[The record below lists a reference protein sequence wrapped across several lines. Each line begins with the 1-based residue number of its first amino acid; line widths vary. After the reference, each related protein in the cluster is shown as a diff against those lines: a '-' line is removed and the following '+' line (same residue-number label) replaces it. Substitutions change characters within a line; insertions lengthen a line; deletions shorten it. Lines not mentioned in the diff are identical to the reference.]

1 MDEKKLKALAAELAK
16 GLKTEADLNQFSRM
30 LTKLTVETALNAEL
44 TDHLGHEKNAPKKGS
59 NTRNGYSSKTLLCDD
74 GEIELNTPRDRENT
88 FEPQLIKKNQTRST
102 QMDSQILSLYAKG
115 MTTREIVATFKE
127 MYDAD
132 VSPTLIS
139 KVTDAV
145 KEQVTEWQNR
155 QLDALYPIVYMGC
168 IVAKVHQNGSVINK
182 AVFLALGIN
191 TEGQKELL
199 GMWLAENEGAKF
211 WLSVLTELKNRGLQ
225 DILIAC
231 VDGLKGFPDAIN
243 SVYPQTHIQLYIIH
257 MVRNSLKYVSWKDY
271 KAVTSGLKAVYQA
284 PTEEAAL
291 MALDAFAGEWDDK
304 YPQISKSWRAHWEN
318 LNTFFGYPP
327 DIRKAIYTTNAI
339 ESLNSV
345 IRAAI
350 KKRKV
355 FPTDDS
361 VRKVV
366 YLAIK
371 DASKKWSMPIQNW
384 RLAMSRF
391 IIEFGDCCGQLKL
404 ATALEFFQYRFSDS
418 FGGNPPLYSCG
429 LSAL

>member
-88 FEPQLIKKNQTRST
+88 FEPQLIKKNQTRIT

-155 QLDALYPIVYMGC
+155 QLDALYPIVYMDC
-168 IVAKVHQNGSVINK
+168 IVVKVHQNGSVINK

-243 SVYPQTHIQLYIIH
+243 SVYPQTHIQLCIIH

-391 IIEFGDCCGQLKL
+391 IIEF
-404 ATALEFFQYRFSDS
+404 SDR
-418 FGGNPPLYSCG
+418 
-429 LSAL
+429 LSRHL

>member
-16 GLKTEADLNQFSRM
+16 GLKTEAGLNQFSRM
-30 LTKLTVETALNAEL
+30 LTKLTVETARNAEL
-44 TDHLGHEKNAPKKGS
+44 TDHLGHEKNAPKTGT

-74 GEIELNTPRDRENT
+74 GEIGLNTPRDRENT
-88 FEPQLIKKNQTRST
+88 FEPQLIKKNQTRIT

-115 MTTREIVATFKE
+115 MTTREIVDTFKE

-132 VSPTLIS
+132 VSPALIS

-145 KEQVTEWQNR
+145 KEQVAEWQNR
-155 QLDALYPIVYMGC
+155 QLDALYPIVYLDC
-168 IVAKVHQNGSVINK
+168 IVVKVRQNGGVINK
-182 AVFLALGIN
+182 AVFLAPGIN
-191 TEGQKELL
+191 TEGRKELP

-211 WLSVLTELKNRGLQ
+211 WLNVLTELKNRGLQ

-243 SVYPQTHIQLYIIH
+243 SVYLQTHIQLCIIH
-257 MVRNSLKYVSWKDY
+257 MVRNRLKYVAWKDY
-271 KAVTSGLKAVYQA
+271 KAVTGGLKTVYQA
-284 PTEEAAL
+284 PTEAAAR
-291 MALDAFAGEWDDK
+291 MALGAFAEEWDDK
-304 YPQISKSWRAHWEN
+304 YPQISKSWRAHGEN
-318 LNTFFGYPP
+318 LNTFFGYPS

-361 VRKVV
+361 VRKVI
-366 YLAIK
+366 YLAIQS
-371 DASKKWSMPIQNW
+371 ALKKWSMPVQNC

-391 IIEFGDCCGQLKL
+391 IIEFGD
-404 ATALEFFQYRFSDS
+404 R
-418 FGGNPPLYSCG
+418 
-429 LSAL
+429 LSVHL

>member
-16 GLKTEADLNQFSRM
+16 GLKTEAGLNQFSRM
-30 LTKLTVETALNAEL
+30 LTKLTVETARNAEL
-44 TDHLGHEKNAPKKGS
+44 TDHLGHEKNAPKTGT

-74 GEIELNTPRDRENT
+74 GEIGLNTPRDRENT
-88 FEPQLIKKNQTRST
+88 FEPQLIKKNQTRIA

-115 MTTREIVATFKE
+115 MTTREIVDTFKE

-132 VSPTLIS
+132 VSPALIS

-145 KEQVTEWQNR
+145 KEQVAEWQNR
-155 QLDALYPIVYMGC
+155 QLDALYPIVYLDC
-168 IVAKVHQNGSVINK
+168 IVVKVRQNGSVINK
-182 AVFLALGIN
+182 AVFLAPGIN
-191 TEGQKELL
+191 TEGRKELP

-211 WLSVLTELKNRGLQ
+211 WLNVLTELKNRGLQ

-243 SVYPQTHIQLYIIH
+243 SVYLQTHIQLCIIH
-257 MVRNSLKYVSWKDY
+257 MVRNSLKYVAWKDY
-271 KAVTSGLKAVYQA
+271 KAVTGGLKTVYQA
-284 PTEEAAL
+284 PTEAAAR
-291 MALDAFAGEWDDK
+291 MALDAFAEEWDDK
-304 YPQISKSWRAHWEN
+304 YPQISKSWRAHGEN
-318 LNTFFGYPP
+318 LNTFFGYPS
-327 DIRKAIYTTNAI
+327 DIRKSIYTTNAI

-361 VRKVV
+361 VRKVI
-366 YLAIK
+366 YLAIQS
-371 DASKKWSMPIQNW
+371 ASKKWSMPVQNC

-391 IIEFGDCCGQLKL
+391 IIEFGD
-404 ATALEFFQYRFSDS
+404 R
-418 FGGNPPLYSCG
+418 
-429 LSAL
+429 LSVHL